1 MSLGNNLIS
10 GGEGKDVAAAAGM
23 MVTDNAV
30 LSDLSRSKDTLTNP
44 AHPSVTW
51 LRCVHQ
57 FVRSQ
62 NEFDSSNS
70 CGHDPQQYI
79 FLVNMFLIIKTIPA
93 FL

>member
-1 MSLGNNLIS
+1 MLSLCEEWIGVSQYDL
-10 GGEGKDVAAAAGM
+10 
-23 MVTDNAV
+23 TFV
-30 LSDLSRSKDTLTNP
+30 LNP

-79 FLVNMFLIIKTIPA
+79 FLVKMVLIIKTNAP

>member
-1 MSLGNNLIS
+1 MSLRNNLIS
-10 GGEGKDVAAAAGM
+10 GGEGNAVADAAKLMA
-23 MVTDNAV
+23 TDNAV
-30 LSDLSRSKDTLTNP
+30 LSDSPRSKDTYMVQ

-70 CGHDPQQYI
+70 CGHDTY
-79 FLVNMFLIIKTIPA
+79 F
-93 FL
+93 

>member
-1 MSLGNNLIS
+1 MSLRNNLIS
-10 GGEGKDVAAAAGM
+10 GGEGKDVAHAAKL
-23 MVTDNAV
+23 MVRGNAV
-30 LSDLSRSKDTLTNP
+30 LPDSPRSKDTYLSQ
-44 AHPSVTW
+44 ARPSVTSSC
-51 LRCVHQ
+51 CVHQ

-79 FLVNMFLIIKTIPA
+79 FLVKMVLIIKTNAP